1 MDVFLLQNKS
11 KEIVFIPCY
20 FDVVLH
26 VCLLFLATTLVC
38 RCFMIVLNIN
48 ICKRK
53 ISLLVDLN
61 GKMKLLVLI
70 DLVTLN
76 LFWLLIVT

>member
-26 VCLLFLATTLVC
+26 VCLLFLATLLFC
-38 RCFMIVLNIN
+38 RCFMIVLDIN
-48 ICKRK
+48 VCERK
-53 ISLLVDLN
+53 MSSFVDLN
-61 GKMKLLVLI
+61 GKIKISTM
-70 DLVTLN
+70 
-76 LFWLLIVT
+76 